1 MESLAGDLGFDTDI
15 KFTRLAVT
23 PEQVR
28 SLQLPIPPAKP
39 TDQRPF
45 SGQTVRCEAI
55 RPDELARIIRTAIE
69 ERLDQSAYGGV
80 LAERKWPAC
89 GCRNG
94 CARCSMA
101 EVQRHERDGQQR
113 SARGKGRYQTR
124 RRRGD
129 AAGAKPRA
137 QHRLLGVPVPLG

>member
-28 SLQLPIPPAKP
+28 SLRLPIPPAKP

-55 RPDELARIIRTAIE
+55 PPDELARIIRTAIE

-80 LAERKWPAC
+80 LAGEEVARLRLQEWLRPLLNGWSPA
-89 GCRNG
+89 
-94 CARCSMA
+94 
-101 EVQRHERDGQQR
+101 
-113 SARGKGRYQTR
+113 
-124 RRRGD
+124 
-129 AAGAKPRA
+129 P
-137 QHRLLGVPVPLG
+137 